1 MKNYFLAL
9 ILLVTSFGYGQEPK
23 IDAVAVNILDHMND
37 VIGELESCS
46 YDLSSSQDIMDPDL
60 GLIKTF
66 NESKVIMVGP
76 DKTVVKINGDKGNR
90 GFWYNGTNVTY
101 YSYTENN
108 FAKIDAPDNIIST
121 IDTLYMKYNIE
132 VPAADFFYPSFT
144 DDILDSFDTVQYLGE
159 KTVDNEP
166 CFHLKTTNKEMEV
179 QYWISNDAYNLPK
192 KFVIIYKNDGNKQ
205 YEGTFN
211 NWVLNPVIPDSVFE
225 FNPPSKA
232 SEINI
237 LAK

>member
-1 MKNYFLAL
+1 MKNYFLSL
-9 ILLVTSFGYGQEPK
+9 ILLVTSFSFGQESK
-23 IDAVAVNILDHMND
+23 IDTVAVSILDHMGD

-46 YDLSSSQDIMDPDL
+46 YDLSSSQDIMDPDH
-60 GLIKTF
+60 GLVKTF
-66 NESKVIMVGP
+66 AESQVIMVGP
-76 DKTVVKINGDKGNR
+76 DKTLVKINGDKGNR
-90 GFWYNGTNVTY
+90 GFWYNGTEVTY
-101 YSYTENN
+101 YSFTENN

-132 VPAADFFYPSFT
+132 VPAADFFYPAFT
-144 DDILDSFDTVQYLGE
+144 DDILDSSDSVKYLGE
-159 KTVDNEP
+159 KIVDGRP
-166 CFHLKTTNKEMEV
+166 CFHLKTTSEDMDV

-192 KFVIIYKNDGNKQ
+192 KFLIIYKNEGNRQ

-211 NWVLNPVIPDSVFE
+211 NWVLNPVIPESVFE
-225 FNPPSKA
+225 FNPPPKA

>member
-90 GFWYNGTNVTY
+90 GFWYNGTDV
-101 YSYTENN
+101 
-108 FAKIDAPDNIIST
+108 
-121 IDTLYMKYNIE
+121 
-132 VPAADFFYPSFT
+132 
-144 DDILDSFDTVQYLGE
+144 
-159 KTVDNEP
+159 
-166 CFHLKTTNKEMEV
+166 
-179 QYWISNDAYNLPK
+179 
-192 KFVIIYKNDGNKQ
+192 
-205 YEGTFN
+205 
-211 NWVLNPVIPDSVFE
+211 
-225 FNPPSKA
+225 
-232 SEINI
+232 
-237 LAK
+237 